1 MCELQQ
7 TRRLDSGGQYTL
19 QAARGTC
26 GNMQQIERLSLW
38 VGNAEDEKTEERSA
52 HGVGHPGTFLF
63 DFLGLTSIEESIK
76 QRAILSSFL
85 LCPPLYSYKPVCPSL
100 IPSSPFSQ
108 CTLPLFN
115 RDPAS
120 IYLSPSPTH
129 HVSPNAPNYLHHV
142 SITLHHYPTFRTS
155 LPHTNLPLELSYFLT
170 RFPPYSRQSM
180 SVLPPDNTQTPH
192 EKYSLNDM
200 ASTLDKLSFKA
211 SEPRHTHMKTT
222 HSYTRKRHHRDR
234 DTSQHLLTPPLT
246 PSSSIRTSASTDS
259 ADPKPDDKVQALH
272 ELQEPQAT
280 RFLYVIT
287 LIIPSLRIHIDL
299 ISTVGKRIPHSRPQ
313 HFAISY
319 NSRPRPPYPPSS
331 SQCPATG

>member
-1 MCELQQ
+1 MLC
-7 TRRLDSGGQYTL
+7 RLLTS
-19 QAARGTC
+19 
-26 GNMQQIERLSLW
+26 GNMQQIDRLSLW
-38 VGNAEDEKTEERSA
+38 VGNAANEKTEERSA
-52 HGVGHPGTFLF
+52 HGVG
-63 DFLGLTSIEESIK
+63 DFPFRNLGLTSIEESIK

-85 LCPPLYSYKPVCPSL
+85 LCPLSSYKPVSPSL
-100 IPSSPFSQ
+100 VPSSPFSQ

-115 RDPAS
+115 RDPPS
-120 IYLSPSPTH
+120 IYLSPSPSH

-155 LPHTNLPLELSYFLT
+155 WPHTNPPLSLSFFLS

-180 SVLPPDNTQTPH
+180 SVLPPDNTQTPNPH
-192 EKYSLNDM
+192 EKHSLNDLS
-200 ASTLDKLSFKA
+200 STLDKLSFKP
-211 SEPRHTHMKTT
+211 SEPRHSHMKST
-222 HSYTRKRHHRDR
+222 HSYTRKRQRRDR

-287 LIIPSLRIHIDL
+287 LIIPSLRTHIDF
-299 ISTVGKRIPHSRPQ
+299 ISTVGKRIPHSRPK

-331 SQCPATG
+331 SQCPATR